1 MALDPLTALSLAGN
15 IVQFVDF
22 SIQIVSRTKRL
33 YGSSREA
40 LDVYQELD
48 LVTAD
53 LKKSCDLIPNAL
65 PSSTS
70 ENESGGGGDALQHL
84 CATCH
89 KVADELLA
97 RLDRLK
103 VSKDSGAKGGRILF
117 QSFHSAMMSV
127 WSKVEIEDLV
137 SRLSS
142 LRNQIQTHVLLDL
155 R

>member
-1 MALDPLTALSLAGN
+1 MVLDPLTALSLAGN
-15 IVQFVDF
+15 IVQFMDF

-33 YGSSREA
+33 YGSSRET
-40 LDVYQELD
+40 LGVYQELD

-53 LKKSCDLIPNAL
+53 LKKSCDLIPKAL
-65 PSSTS
+65 RSPTS
-70 ENESGGGGDALQHL
+70 ENESESEGTLQNL

-103 VSKDSGAKGGRILF
+103 VRIDSGAKGERKLF
-117 QSFHSAMMSV
+117 QSFHSAIMPV

-142 LRNQIQTHVLLDL
+142 LREQIQTHVLLDL

>member
-1 MALDPLTALSLAGN
+1 MVLDPLTALSLAGN

-22 SIQIVSRTKRL
+22 SIQIVSRTKKL
-33 YGSSREA
+33 YGSSRET

-48 LVTAD
+48 LVTSD
-53 LKKSCDLIPNAL
+53 LKKSCNLIPKAL
-65 PSSTS
+65 LSSTS
-70 ENESGGGGDALQHL
+70 ENESESEGTLQEI
-84 CATCH
+84 CGTCH

-103 VSKDSGAKGGRILF
+103 VRKDSSAKGRRKLF

-127 WSKVEIEDLV
+127 WSKKEIEDLV

-142 LRNQIQTHVLLDL
+142 LRDQIQTHVLLDL